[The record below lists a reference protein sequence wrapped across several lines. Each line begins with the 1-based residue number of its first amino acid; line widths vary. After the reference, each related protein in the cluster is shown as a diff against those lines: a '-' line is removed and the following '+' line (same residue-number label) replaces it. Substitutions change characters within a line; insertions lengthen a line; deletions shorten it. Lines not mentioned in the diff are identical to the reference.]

1 MRVSR
6 DEVRRIANLGH
17 LAFDDAGL
25 DRMAEEL
32 TKILSYIDQ
41 LSEVDVRGFEEHA
54 SGATPMRDDTPH
66 QSIDRDAVARNAPA
80 WSEDHFVVPAVIG
93 NRARSRAAV
102 SAAGPAASPPP
113 LDALNA
119 FLHLN
124 DHPSTGHPI
133 AVKDNI
139 VTTDMPTTCGSRI
152 LSNFVSPFDA
162 TAVAR
167 LRAAGHSIV
176 GKTNLD
182 EFAMGSSTEH
192 SAFGPTRNPWDPTRV
207 AGGSSGGSAAAVA
220 AGMVPA
226 ALGSETGGSVRQ
238 PAAFCGVVGLKP
250 TYGRVSRWGLVA
262 FASGLDQIGI
272 VTKTVRESAELLGV
286 IAGADAH
293 DSTSSPQP
301 VDDYAVDL
309 GAGVRGLRFG
319 VVREAVDKL
328 EGEVRANFEEALN
341 VLRGGGAIVEKASV
355 PTISY
360 AIAIY
365 YIVANAEASANLA
378 RFDGV
383 RYGHRSA
390 SAATLDDLYFN
401 SRGEGFGAEVKR
413 RIMLGTFA
421 LSSGYYDAY
430 YGRAQSVR
438 AKMRHDFG
446 EAFRS
451 FDYLVTP
458 TTPEPAF
465 PIGAKTSDPLA
476 MYLSDVFTAP
486 ANLVGIPAIAVPSG
500 FSREGLPLSLQIMG
514 PHFSERAL
522 FRAAGFFENE
532 TGWGRRNPPR

>member
-6 DEVRRIANLGH
+6 QEVQRIAALAH

-32 TKILSYIDQ
+32 TKILTYIDQ
-41 LSEVDVRGFEEHA
+41 LNEVDVRRFEEHA
-54 SGATPMRDDTPH
+54 EGTTPMRDDVPRP
-66 QSIDRDAVARNAPA
+66 SIDTASVARNAPA
-80 WSEDHFVVPAVIG
+80 WNEAHFVVPAVIG
-93 NRARSRAAV
+93 NTVPSRAAV
-102 SAAGPAASPPP
+102 PAAVPAASPPP
-113 LDALNA
+113 LDPLNA
-119 FLHLN
+119 FLHLS
-124 DHPSTGHPI
+124 DRPADGRTI
-133 AVKDNI
+133 AIKDNI
-139 VTTDMPTTCGSRI
+139 VTTDMPTTCASRI
-152 LSNFVSPFDA
+152 LSNFISPFDA

-167 LRAAGHSIV
+167 LRAAGYSIV

-272 VTKTVRESAELLGV
+272 VTKTVRECADLLGT
-286 IAGADAH
+286 IAGVDVH
-293 DSTSSPQP
+293 DSTSSPHP
-301 VDDYAVDL
+301 VDDYAADL
-309 GAGVRGLRFG
+309 DAGVRGLRFG
-319 VVREAVDKL
+319 VAREAVEQL
-328 EGEVRANFEEALN
+328 EGEVRANFEEALA
-341 VLRGGGAIVEKASV
+341 VLRGGGAIVEEASV
-355 PTISY
+355 PMIGY
-360 AIAIY
+360 AIAVY

-390 SAATLDDLYFN
+390 YAPTLDDLYFN

-446 EAFRS
+446 EAFRK
-451 FDYLVTP
+451 FDYLITP

-465 PIGAKTSDPLA
+465 PIGAKTADPLS

-486 ANLVGIPAIAVPSG
+486 ANLVGIPALAVPSG

-522 FRAAGFFENE
+522 FRAGAYFENE
-532 TGWGRRNPPR
+532 TGWWKKKPR